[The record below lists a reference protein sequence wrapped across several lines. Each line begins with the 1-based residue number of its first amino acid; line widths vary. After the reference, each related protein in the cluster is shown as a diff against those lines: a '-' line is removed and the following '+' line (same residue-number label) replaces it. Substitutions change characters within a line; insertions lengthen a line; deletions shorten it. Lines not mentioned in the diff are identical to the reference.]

1 MKAKYAHTNLI
12 ARDWRK
18 LARFYE
24 KVFGCI
30 PLPPERDY
38 RGAKLEAATALS
50 GAILRGMHLQLPGY
64 GESGPTLEIFEY
76 HPGETSQEPQINR
89 PGFAHIAF
97 TVEDVK
103 TARDEFLAAGG
114 SRYGDL
120 TIFETSEGEQV
131 EMIYLRDPEGNIV
144 ELQRWGT

>member
-18 LARFYE
+18 LAQFYE

-38 RGAKLEAATALS
+38 GGVNLEAATALP

-64 GESGPTLEIFEY
+64 GKGGPTLEIFEY
-76 HPGETSQEPQINR
+76 HPGETSQMPQINR

-97 TVEDVK
+97 AVENVK

>member
-18 LARFYE
+18 LAQFYE
-24 KVFGCI
+24 KVLGCI

-38 RGAKLEAATALS
+38 GGPNLEAATALP

-64 GESGPTLEIFEY
+64 GKGGPTLEIFEY
-76 HPGETSQEPQINR
+76 LPGETSQKPQINR

-97 TVEDVK
+97 AVEDVK
-103 TARDEFLAAGG
+103 TARDEFLTAGG

-120 TIFETSEGEQV
+120 TIFETSKGEQV

>member
-1 MKAKYAHTNLI
+1 MRAKYVHTNLI

-24 KVFGCI
+24 EVFGCT
-30 PLPPERDY
+30 PLPPVRDY
-38 RGAKLEAATALS
+38 EGTNLEAATTLP
-50 GAILRGMHLQLPGY
+50 GARLKGMHLQLPGY
-64 GESGPTLEIFEY
+64 GKGGPTLEIFEY
-76 HPGETSQEPQINR
+76 QPGESSQEPAINR

-97 TVEDVK
+97 AVEDVK

-114 SRYGDL
+114 SAYGEL
-120 TIFETSEGEQV
+120 IVFETSEGEEV

-144 ELQRWGT
+144 ELQRWVC